1 MVFTVGWN
9 YGRLRSMQNVMFC
22 RYYVIGRSL
31 ITGADSAFGRLDKL
45 ICVQFPYTYSCISV
59 ITIVFVK
66 GKQTL

>member
-1 MVFTVGWN
+1 
-9 YGRLRSMQNVMFC
+9 MQNVMFC